1 MNLAPEKQEK
11 LLSAAV
17 REFTERPYNEASIN
31 RIVREAG
38 IPRGSFYMYF
48 RDKEDLFHY
57 LMEESINE
65 MLMVFEE
72 VLHSQGGDI
81 FAALPAMYD
90 HLRSR
95 RSADRSL
102 GGMGMMS
109 AIVNRND
116 GLQKGGLLE
125 FLDPDRILKRMKD
138 CVNPDLLDLRE
149 PEDLNCILRML
160 IVLIVPIMYNGIRPE
175 PDPEDRESCST
186 HWRSCGGAWGQR
198 PTPHSVHKGVVY
210 MKELMKETQAGQTV
224 PTSETEPKKKIG
236 FPKSKKAKKW
246 MKIAAAAAVIA
257 ALAAGCMA
265 RASKKANAYLGGS
278 YLVAQATR
286 QDLTLSV
293 TGTATLKPADS
304 YNVTTLISGE
314 IENAPFELGD
324 LVNKGDLLFALNSS
338 DAQNNV
344 DRAEISVAQAK
355 MAYQQ
360 AKEALNPVASISG
373 TIQELY
379 VHNGDSV
386 NAGAQIAK
394 ITSSMDLSIDFLFPY
409 ASPTDFYAG
418 QAATVYIGNYDAPVS
433 GTVDSVSNSTSIT
446 SNGLSAVSVRVK
458 LANPGAVS
466 DSFTASARIGNYA
479 SYGQTPINLG
489 GATIVYAGASGTIQG
504 LNKLAGSTVKQGE
517 TLCTVESEGARDQI
531 KNAKLNLENAQLAA
545 SMAADS
551 LDDYNITSQI
561 TGTVIEKNFKAGDKV
576 EGMNSGSLAVVYDMS
591 YLKLEMAVDELDI
604 SKVEAGQSVTITA
617 DAVEGQT
624 FTGVVDNVSI
634 NGTTAGG
641 ATSYPVTILI
651 KDYGDL
657 KPGMN
662 VSATIEGDRV
672 PNALCIPVDAVNR
685 GNTVTVPGP
694 GAMNA
699 DNTAVADVS
708 KLETREV
715 TLGKSDG
722 DFIEVTGGLEEGDT
736 VLIPNQSSNMM
747 AEMMGM

>member
-1 MNLAPEKQEK
+1 
-11 LLSAAV
+11 
-17 REFTERPYNEASIN
+17 
-31 RIVREAG
+31 
-38 IPRGSFYMYF
+38 
-48 RDKEDLFHY
+48 
-57 LMEESINE
+57 ME
-65 MLMVFEE
+65 
-72 VLHSQGGDI
+72 
-81 FAALPAMYD
+81 
-90 HLRSR
+90 
-95 RSADRSL
+95 
-102 GGMGMMS
+102 
-109 AIVNRND
+109 
-116 GLQKGGLLE
+116 
-125 FLDPDRILKRMKD
+125 
-138 CVNPDLLDLRE
+138 
-149 PEDLNCILRML
+149 
-160 IVLIVPIMYNGIRPE
+160 
-175 PDPEDRESCST
+175 
-186 HWRSCGGAWGQR
+186 
-198 PTPHSVHKGVVY
+198 
-210 MKELMKETQAGQTV
+210 ELMKETKAGHNE
-224 PTSETEPKKKIG
+224 PASETGPKKKFG
-236 FPKSKKAKKW
+236 LPKSKRAKKW
-246 MKIAAAAAVIA
+246 MKIAVAAAVIA
-257 ALAAGCMA
+257 AVAAGGMA
-265 RASKKANAYLGGS
+265 KASKKANAYLSGS

-324 LVNKGDLLFALNSS
+324 LVNKGDLLFAMDSS

-360 AKEALNPVASISG
+360 AKEALNPVAPISG

-386 NAGAQIAK
+386 NIGSQIAK
-394 ITSSMDLSIDFLFPY
+394 IVSSMDLSVDFLFPY
-409 ASPTDFYAG
+409 AQSSDFYVG
-418 QAATVYIGNYDAPVS
+418 QVATVYIGNFDAPMS
-433 GTVDSVSNSTSIT
+433 GTVESVSNSTSVT

-458 LANPGAVS
+458 IHNPGVVS
-466 DSFTASARIGNYA
+466 DSMTATALIGNYA

-489 GATIVYAGASGTIQG
+489 GATIVYASVSGTIQG
-504 LNKLAGSTVKQGE
+504 LNKLAGSTVKRGE
-517 TLCTVESEGARDQI
+517 TLCTVESENARDQI
-531 KNAKLNLENAQLAA
+531 QSAKLNLENAQLAA

-604 SKVEAGQSVTITA
+604 GKVAVGQTVTITA
-617 DAVEGQT
+617 DALEGQT

>member
-1 MNLAPEKQEK
+1 
-11 LLSAAV
+11 
-17 REFTERPYNEASIN
+17 
-31 RIVREAG
+31 
-38 IPRGSFYMYF
+38 
-48 RDKEDLFHY
+48 
-57 LMEESINE
+57 
-65 MLMVFEE
+65 
-72 VLHSQGGDI
+72 
-81 FAALPAMYD
+81 
-90 HLRSR
+90 
-95 RSADRSL
+95 
-102 GGMGMMS
+102 
-109 AIVNRND
+109 
-116 GLQKGGLLE
+116 
-125 FLDPDRILKRMKD
+125 
-138 CVNPDLLDLRE
+138 
-149 PEDLNCILRML
+149 
-160 IVLIVPIMYNGIRPE
+160 
-175 PDPEDRESCST
+175 
-186 HWRSCGGAWGQR
+186 
-198 PTPHSVHKGVVY
+198 
-210 MKELMKETQAGQTV
+210 
-224 PTSETEPKKKIG
+224 
-236 FPKSKKAKKW
+236 
-246 MKIAAAAAVIA
+246 MKIAAAAVVIA

-489 GATIVYAGASGTIQG
+489 GATIVYASAGGTIQG

-517 TLCTVESEGARDQI
+517 TLCTVESENARDQI
-531 KNAKLNLENAQLAA
+531 KNA

-576 EGMNSGSLAVVYDMS
+576 EGMNSGSLAVIYDMS

-604 SKVEAGQSVTITA
+604 GKVAVGQTVEITA
-617 DAVEGQT
+617 DALEGQT
-624 FTGVVDNVSI
+624 FSGVVDNVSI

-722 DFIEVTGGLEEGDT
+722 NFIEVTGGLEEGDT
-736 VLIPNQSSNMM
+736 VLIPNQSTNMM

>member
-1 MNLAPEKQEK
+1 MKRVLLTLLFLVLPVLLVVWQVCFADTTSWYLVAAVLL
-11 LLSAAV
+11 LLSALPFFLHLERKPISAREMALLSVLTALAV
-17 REFTERPYNEASIN
+17 VSRAVFYL
-31 RIVREAG
+31 
-38 IPRGSFYMYF
+38 IPQV
-48 RDKEDLFHY
+48 K
-57 LMEESINE
+57 
-65 MLMVFEE
+65 
-72 VLHSQGGDI
+72 
-81 FAALPAMYD
+81 P
-90 HLRSR
+90 
-95 RSADRSL
+95 
-102 GGMGMMS
+102 
-109 AIVNRND
+109 
-116 GLQKGGLLE
+116 
-125 FLDPDRILKRMKD
+125 
-138 CVNPDLLDLRE
+138 
-149 PEDLNCILRML
+149 
-160 IVLIVPIMYNGIRPE
+160 
-175 PDPEDRESCST
+175 
-186 HWRSCGGAWGQR
+186 
-198 PTPHSVHKGVVY
+198 
-210 MKELMKETQAGQTV
+210 
-224 PTSETEPKKKIG
+224 
-236 FPKSKKAKKW
+236 
-246 MKIAAAAAVIA
+246 IAAVVIA
-257 ALAAGCMA
+257 AVAAGCMA

-517 TLCTVESEGARDQI
+517 VLCTVS
-531 KNAKLNLENAQLAA
+531 
-545 SMAADS
+545 S
-551 LDDYNITSQI
+551 
-561 TGTVIEKNFKAGDKV
+561 
-576 EGMNSGSLAVVYDMS
+576 
-591 YLKLEMAVDELDI
+591 
-604 SKVEAGQSVTITA
+604 
-617 DAVEGQT
+617 
-624 FTGVVDNVSI
+624 
-634 NGTTAGG
+634 GG
-641 ATSYPVTILI
+641 APVHC
-651 KDYGDL
+651 GVRRCPE
-657 KPGMN
+657 PGGERPAE
-662 VSATIEGDRV
+662 SAECG
-672 PNALCIPVDAVNR
+672 
-685 GNTVTVPGP
+685 
-694 GAMNA
+694 
-699 DNTAVADVS
+699 
-708 KLETREV
+708 
-715 TLGKSDG
+715 
-722 DFIEVTGGLEEGDT
+722 TGGLYGSG
-736 VLIPNQSSNMM
+736 QS
-747 AEMMGM
+747 G

>member
-1 MNLAPEKQEK
+1 
-11 LLSAAV
+11 
-17 REFTERPYNEASIN
+17 
-31 RIVREAG
+31 
-38 IPRGSFYMYF
+38 
-48 RDKEDLFHY
+48 
-57 LMEESINE
+57 ME
-65 MLMVFEE
+65 
-72 VLHSQGGDI
+72 
-81 FAALPAMYD
+81 
-90 HLRSR
+90 
-95 RSADRSL
+95 
-102 GGMGMMS
+102 
-109 AIVNRND
+109 
-116 GLQKGGLLE
+116 
-125 FLDPDRILKRMKD
+125 
-138 CVNPDLLDLRE
+138 
-149 PEDLNCILRML
+149 
-160 IVLIVPIMYNGIRPE
+160 
-175 PDPEDRESCST
+175 
-186 HWRSCGGAWGQR
+186 
-198 PTPHSVHKGVVY
+198 
-210 MKELMKETQAGQTV
+210 ELMKETKAGHNE
-224 PTSETEPKKKIG
+224 PASETGPRKKFG
-236 FPKSKKAKKW
+236 LPKSRRAKKW
-246 MKIAAAAAVIA
+246 MKIAVAAAVIA
-257 ALAAGCMA
+257 AVAAGCMA
-265 RASKKANAYLGGS
+265 KASKKANSYLSGS

-324 LVNKGDLLFALNSS
+324 LVNKGDLLFAMDSS
-338 DAQNNV
+338 DAQNRVSQAN
-344 DRAEISVAQAK
+344 ISVANFQL
-355 MAYQQ
+355 AYQQ
-360 AKEALNPVASISG
+360 AKEGLNPTATISG
-373 TIQELY
+373 TINELY

-386 NAGAQIAK
+386 TINTPIAK
-394 ITSSMDLSIDFLFPY
+394 IVSSMDLSVDFLFPY
-409 ASPTDFYAG
+409 AQSSDFYVG
-418 QAATVYIGNYDAPVS
+418 QAATVYIGNFDAPMS
-433 GTVDSVSNSTSIT
+433 GTVESVSNSTSVT

-458 LANPGAVS
+458 IHNPGVVS
-466 DSFTASARIGNYA
+466 DSMTATALIGNYA

-489 GATIVYAGASGTIQG
+489 GATIVYASVSGTIQG

-517 TLCTVESEGARDQI
+517 ILCTVESADARDRVE
-531 KNAKLNLENAQLAA
+531 NARLSLENAQLAA

>member
-1 MNLAPEKQEK
+1 
-11 LLSAAV
+11 
-17 REFTERPYNEASIN
+17 
-31 RIVREAG
+31 
-38 IPRGSFYMYF
+38 
-48 RDKEDLFHY
+48 
-57 LMEESINE
+57 
-65 MLMVFEE
+65 
-72 VLHSQGGDI
+72 
-81 FAALPAMYD
+81 MYD

-125 FLDPDRILKRMKD
+125 FLDPDHILKRMEG

-175 PDPEDRESCST
+175 PDPEDREKLQHALEILRRGMGAKT
-186 HWRSCGGAWGQR
+186 H
-198 PTPHSVHKGVVY
+198 PHSVHKGVVY
-210 MKELMKETQAGQTV
+210 MEELMKETKAGQTV
-224 PTSETEPKKKIG
+224 PTSETEPKKKFG
-236 FPKSKKAKKW
+236 LPKSKKAKKW

-265 RASKKANAYLGGS
+265 RASQKANAYLGGS

-446 SNGLSAVSVRVK
+446 SNGLSAVSVLGEAGESRR
-458 LANPGAVS
+458 LSRIPSRPLPGSAITPA
-466 DSFTASARIGNYA
+466 TARR
-479 SYGQTPINLG
+479 PINLG

-517 TLCTVESEGARDQI
+517 PLCTVESSDAR
-531 KNAKLNLENAQLAA
+531 NRVENARLSLQNAELAA

-576 EGMNSGSLAVVYDMS
+576 EGMNSGSLAVVM
-591 YLKLEMAVDELDI
+591 
-604 SKVEAGQSVTITA
+604 T
-617 DAVEGQT
+617 
-624 FTGVVDNVSI
+624 
-634 NGTTAGG
+634 
-641 ATSYPVTILI
+641 
-651 KDYGDL
+651 
-657 KPGMN
+657 
-662 VSATIEGDRV
+662 
-672 PNALCIPVDAVNR
+672 
-685 GNTVTVPGP
+685 
-694 GAMNA
+694 
-699 DNTAVADVS
+699 
-708 KLETREV
+708 
-715 TLGKSDG
+715 
-722 DFIEVTGGLEEGDT
+722 
-736 VLIPNQSSNMM
+736 
-747 AEMMGM
+747 

>member
-1 MNLAPEKQEK
+1 M
-11 LLSAAV
+11 
-17 REFTERPYNEASIN
+17 
-31 RIVREAG
+31 
-38 IPRGSFYMYF
+38 
-48 RDKEDLFHY
+48 
-57 LMEESINE
+57 
-65 MLMVFEE
+65 
-72 VLHSQGGDI
+72 
-81 FAALPAMYD
+81 
-90 HLRSR
+90 
-95 RSADRSL
+95 
-102 GGMGMMS
+102 
-109 AIVNRND
+109 
-116 GLQKGGLLE
+116 
-125 FLDPDRILKRMKD
+125 
-138 CVNPDLLDLRE
+138 
-149 PEDLNCILRML
+149 
-160 IVLIVPIMYNGIRPE
+160 
-175 PDPEDRESCST
+175 
-186 HWRSCGGAWGQR
+186 
-198 PTPHSVHKGVVY
+198 
-210 MKELMKETQAGQTV
+210 
-224 PTSETEPKKKIG
+224 
-236 FPKSKKAKKW
+236 
-246 MKIAAAAAVIA
+246 
-257 ALAAGCMA
+257 
-265 RASKKANAYLGGS
+265 
-278 YLVAQATR
+278 
-286 QDLTLSV
+286 
-293 TGTATLKPADS
+293 
-304 YNVTTLISGE
+304 
-314 IENAPFELGD
+314 
-324 LVNKGDLLFALNSS
+324 
-338 DAQNNV
+338 
-344 DRAEISVAQAK
+344 
-355 MAYQQ
+355 
-360 AKEALNPVASISG
+360 
-373 TIQELY
+373 
-379 VHNGDSV
+379 
-386 NAGAQIAK
+386 
-394 ITSSMDLSIDFLFPY
+394 
-409 ASPTDFYAG
+409 
-418 QAATVYIGNYDAPVS
+418 
-433 GTVDSVSNSTSIT
+433 
-446 SNGLSAVSVRVK
+446 
-458 LANPGAVS
+458 
-466 DSFTASARIGNYA
+466 
-479 SYGQTPINLG
+479 
-489 GATIVYAGASGTIQG
+489 
-504 LNKLAGSTVKQGE
+504 NKLAGSTVKQGE

-736 VLIPNQSSNMM
+736 VLIPNQSTNMM

>member
-1 MNLAPEKQEK
+1 
-11 LLSAAV
+11 
-17 REFTERPYNEASIN
+17 
-31 RIVREAG
+31 
-38 IPRGSFYMYF
+38 
-48 RDKEDLFHY
+48 
-57 LMEESINE
+57 ME
-65 MLMVFEE
+65 
-72 VLHSQGGDI
+72 
-81 FAALPAMYD
+81 
-90 HLRSR
+90 
-95 RSADRSL
+95 
-102 GGMGMMS
+102 
-109 AIVNRND
+109 
-116 GLQKGGLLE
+116 
-125 FLDPDRILKRMKD
+125 
-138 CVNPDLLDLRE
+138 
-149 PEDLNCILRML
+149 
-160 IVLIVPIMYNGIRPE
+160 
-175 PDPEDRESCST
+175 
-186 HWRSCGGAWGQR
+186 
-198 PTPHSVHKGVVY
+198 
-210 MKELMKETQAGQTV
+210 ELMKDTRAGQNA
-224 PTSETEPKKKIG
+224 PAPETEPKKKFG
-236 FPKSKKAKKW
+236 LPKSKKAKKW
-246 MKIAAAAAVIA
+246 LKIAVAVVVVAAI
-257 ALAAGCMA
+257 AAGCMA
-265 RASKKANAYLGGS
+265 SAAKKANAQVNGS

-314 IENAPFELGD
+314 IESAPFELGD
-324 LVNKGDLLFALNSS
+324 LVNKGDLLFAMNSS

-344 DRAEISVAQAK
+344 DRAQISVAQAK

-360 AKEALNPVASISG
+360 AKEALNPVAPISG

-386 NAGAQIAK
+386 SLNSPIAK
-394 ITSSMDLSIDFLFPY
+394 ITSSMDLSVDFLFPY
-409 ASPTDFYAG
+409 AQSSDFYVG
-418 QAATVYIGNYDAPVS
+418 QAATVYIGNFDAPMS
-433 GTVDSVSNSTSIT
+433 GTVESVSNSTSVT
-446 SNGLSAVSVRVK
+446 SNGLSAISVRVK
-458 LANPGAVS
+458 IHNPGVVS
-466 DSFTASARIGNYA
+466 DSMTATALIGNYA

-489 GATIVYAGASGTIQG
+489 GATIVYASVSGTIQG

-517 TLCTVESEGARDQI
+517 ILCTVESADARDRVE
-531 KNAKLNLENAQLAA
+531 NARLSLENAQLAA

-604 SKVEAGQSVTITA
+604 GKVAVGQTVTITA
-617 DAVEGQT
+617 DALEGQT
-624 FTGVVDNVSI
+624 FSGVVDNVSI